1 MRRPLTSLNPDVRI
15 LPDAPAVASA
25 AARLLADSAAEAVRV
40 TGRFAVALSG
50 GSTPAAL
57 FAELRSAR
65 WASQVAWAAIH
76 LFWGDERCVPPD
88 HPDSNFRLAAREL
101 LEHVPIPTAQVHRI
115 RGEEDPRHAAREYD
129 NLLRAFVAERPG
141 TATGLDLVVL
151 GLGEDGHTASLFP
164 GTEAVREATD
174 DAQRSFVPAE
184 GPAGRGQD
192 TPWVSANYVPRL
204 NSWRVTLMPR
214 AINSAG
220 LVAFL
225 VTGAAKADSLARVL
239 ACSGDDAAYPARL
252 VRPSRGRLV
261 WLVDEA
267 AAAGL
272 HP

>member
-15 LPDAPAVASA
+15 LPDAPAVAAA
-25 AARLLADSAAEAVRV
+25 AARLLADSAAEAVRT
-40 TGRFAVALSG
+40 TGGLAVALSG

-57 FAELRSAR
+57 FAELRSEP
-65 WASQVAWAAIH
+65 WASQVEWGAIH

-101 LEHVPIPTAQVHRI
+101 LEHVPIPPAQVHRI

-129 NLLRAFVAERPG
+129 ALLRAFVAERPG
-141 TATGLDLVVL
+141 TATGLDFVFL

-164 GTEAVREATD
+164 GTEPVRVATE
-174 DAQRSFVPAE
+174 DAPRASGPEKDPAE
-184 GPAGRGQD
+184 GAHEH
-192 TPWVSANYVPRL
+192 PWVSANYVPRL
-204 NSWRVTLMPR
+204 DAWRITLTPR

-225 VTGAAKADSLARVL
+225 VTGAHKAKILARVL
-239 ACSGDDAAYPARL
+239 APGGDDAAYPARL
-252 VRPSRGRLV
+252 VRPHRGRPL

-267 AAAGL
+267 AATGL
-272 HP
+272 PP